1 MIDLIREEIKK
12 DNPDWL
18 LISNLSQKIYL
29 ESNKANLLGIRENV
43 INLVKVGA
51 HGVGDVVDLLE
62 PIYPGKVIG
71 VGGYRAMTVNAGV
84 KLVKARGE
92 NETMIIVTDRDA
104 LIKHLGPHQFFRCN
118 ISNKWPAS
126 ANHPGLFKNESKE
139 KTIVKW
145 TNVDTGEIT
154 SFEPSELK
162 SMIRE
167 QKINEILN

>member
-29 ESNKANLLGIRENV
+29 ESNKTNLLGIRENV

-51 HGVGDVVDLLE
+51 HGVSDVVDLLE
-62 PIYPGKVIG
+62 PIFPGKVIG
-71 VGGYRAMTVNAGV
+71 VGGYKAMTVNAGV
-84 KLVKARGE
+84 KVLKARKD

-104 LIKHLGPHQFFRCN
+104 LIKHLGPHQFFRCHIGN
-118 ISNKWPAS
+118 QYNK
-126 ANHPGLFKNESKE
+126 NKM
-139 KTIVKW
+139 VKW
-145 TNVDTGEIT
+145 TNVDTGEVT

>member
-1 MIDLIREEIKK
+1 MIDLIKEEIKK

-51 HGVGDVVDLLE
+51 HGVSDVVDLLE

-71 VGGYRAMTVNAGV
+71 VGGYAAMTVNAGV
-84 KLVKARGE
+84 KLVKARSE

-104 LIKHLGPHQFFRCN
+104 LIKHLGPHQFFRCHIGN
-118 ISNKWPAS
+118 QYNK
-126 ANHPGLFKNESKE
+126 NKM
-139 KTIVKW
+139 VKW
-145 TNVDTGEIT
+145 TNVDTGEVT

>member
-1 MIDLIREEIKK
+1 MIDLIKEEIKK

-51 HGVGDVVDLLE
+51 HGVSDVVDLLE
-62 PIYPGKVIG
+62 PIFPGKVIG

-84 KLVKARGE
+84 KVLKTRKE
-92 NETMIIVTDRDA
+92 NETIIIVTDRDA
-104 LIKHLGPHQFFRCN
+104 LIKHLGPHQFFRCHIGN
-118 ISNKWPAS
+118 QYNK
-126 ANHPGLFKNESKE
+126 NKM
-139 KTIVKW
+139 VKW
-145 TNVDTGEIT
+145 TNVDTGEVT